1 MESIEALRL
10 LQKEVRGNKTPRER
24 RSSRCDLPMVEL
36 VRLHEHRG
44 DKALAAGV
52 L

>member
-10 LQKEVRGNKTPRER
+10 LQKEGRGNNTPRER
-24 RSSRCDLPMVEL
+24 RSSTYDLPMVEL
-36 VRLHEHRG
+36 VRLHVHRR